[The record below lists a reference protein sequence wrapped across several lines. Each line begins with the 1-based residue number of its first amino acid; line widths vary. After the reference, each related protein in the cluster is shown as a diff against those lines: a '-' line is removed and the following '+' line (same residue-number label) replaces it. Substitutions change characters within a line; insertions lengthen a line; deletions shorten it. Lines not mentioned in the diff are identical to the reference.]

1 MDARSGS
8 DLRNVWKG
16 ADGAAAAVP
25 KRAPWCEPDAPRCHS
40 RSSALS
46 SLIQTSCKCDTLKG
60 LFAAK
65 LPSAFLSL
73 LRADSRCSLCPGG
86 WLWWRGCCY
95 FFSVGLQENRRWNE
109 SAEFCQKHNSSLV
122 VIKDSAEMV
131 TRMWF
136 CKWKQHVGGS
146 GDVVNTTLVETKARS
161 SGLQDTRVKITQ
173 RIRTVEM

>member
-1 MDARSGS
+1 MERLQQCQKERHDVSRM
-8 DLRNVWKG
+8 LH
-16 ADGAAAAVP
+16 AVTQGHP
-25 KRAPWCEPDAPRCHS
+25 HFLLWYKH
-40 RSSALS
+40 L
-46 SLIQTSCKCDTLKG
+46 TSCKCDTLKG

-109 SAEFCQKHNSSLV
+109 SAEFCQQHNSSLV